1 MQYVTL
7 ALALLAGAASTV
19 AAVFWASD
27 KVKAAKIIDL
37 TKQIFD
43 WDSAVKRAKTE
54 FDDGI
59 QRREKIIS
67 ELKAEIT
74 NLENDLAANRDPA
87 AVRARL
93 GKLLAT
99 P

>member
-7 ALALLAGAASTV
+7 ALALIAGIASTI
-19 AAVFWASD
+19 AAALWSAD
-27 KVKAAKIIDL
+27 KVKAAAIADL
-37 TKQIFD
+37 KTQIFA
-43 WDSAVKRAKTE
+43 WDAAVKRAKGE
-54 FDDGI
+54 FDEGI
-59 QRREKIIS
+59 QRREKIIA

-74 NLENDLAANRDPA
+74 NLENDLAANRDPS

-93 GKLLAT
+93 GKLLAS